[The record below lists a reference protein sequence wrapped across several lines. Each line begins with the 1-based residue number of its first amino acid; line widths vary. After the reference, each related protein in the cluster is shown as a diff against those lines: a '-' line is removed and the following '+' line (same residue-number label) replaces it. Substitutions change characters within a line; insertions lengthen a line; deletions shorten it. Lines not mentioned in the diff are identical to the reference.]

1 MVGLNKPLDR
11 FSWVTLSE
19 PSHVHRDIYNSQ
31 ISAWLPVQEM
41 LPEDVKDSYRFLKEV
56 TYQIVAYTITKY
68 YI

>member
-1 MVGLNKPLDR
+1 
-11 FSWVTLSE
+11 
-19 PSHVHRDIYNSQ
+19 
-31 ISAWLPVQEM
+31 M